1 MSDDLVQFKLR
12 LPDPLRS
19 KLTEAA
25 QAADR
30 SINSEILWRLEL
42 SLAPEWLDFVA
53 KVEERERRER
63 AVLERL
69 RQDPAMMKR
78 LEQMMTEKDTAKPSP
93 PPESTFSLRRR

>member
-12 LPDPLRS
+12 LPDHLRL
-19 KLTEAA
+19 KLTEVA

-30 SINSEILWRLEL
+30 SVNSEILWRLEL

-63 AVLERL
+63 TVLERL
-69 RQDPAMMKR
+69 RQDPSMMKR
-78 LEQMMTEKDTAKPSP
+78 LEQMMTENDAAKPSP
-93 PPESTFSLRRR
+93 PPEPFSVRRR